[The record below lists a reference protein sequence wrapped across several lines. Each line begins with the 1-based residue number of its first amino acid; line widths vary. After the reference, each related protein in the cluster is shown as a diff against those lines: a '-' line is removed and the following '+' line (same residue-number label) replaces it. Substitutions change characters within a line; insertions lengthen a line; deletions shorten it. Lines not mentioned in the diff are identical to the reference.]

1 MFFGDTPKPYIRVI
15 RVNVFLTTPRNHIIP
30 AILNSFDNFVYISPS
45 LYGGNVHFF
54 AAYPKKLRVR
64 GGENTGNHPS
74 EPPKHRTSLHKTSD
88 VCGRNLGTFHR
99 RSPMFSGFRTPF
111 LAEIPRFCPEIPILH
126 PLVFLLP
133 FPLSRVP
140 TPFSAAQNLKF
151 FDKTLPIR
159 LPYQLN
165 QFQSVFTFTHSL
177 FAIIMNPD
185 YADRN

>member
-1 MFFGDTPKPYIRVI
+1 MFKAEGCHQGFAPILFKGFFW
-15 RVNVFLTTPRNHIIP
+15 FLSFLMGLLSFNSFRMVVRQMSFILLCGTTIVP
-30 AILNSFDNFVYISPS
+30 LNNFDNFVYISLY

-111 LAEIPRFCPEIPILH
+111 LAEIPENPP
-126 PLVFLLP
+126 FLP
-133 FPLSRVP
+133 
-140 TPFSAAQNLKF
+140 
-151 FDKTLPIR
+151 
-159 LPYQLN
+159 
-165 QFQSVFTFTHSL
+165 
-177 FAIIMNPD
+177 
-185 YADRN
+185 

>member
-1 MFFGDTPKPYIRVI
+1 MVKQCTPHSGRSGPVALALFSVLFPLLSQPIRMVNDNYIIRVIRVNVFWRHPANHVIRVI

-30 AILNSFDNFVYISPS
+30 PILNSFDNFVYISPS

-111 LAEIPRFCPEIPILH
+111 LAEIPENPP
-126 PLVFLLP
+126 FLP
-133 FPLSRVP
+133 
-140 TPFSAAQNLKF
+140 
-151 FDKTLPIR
+151 
-159 LPYQLN
+159 
-165 QFQSVFTFTHSL
+165 
-177 FAIIMNPD
+177 
-185 YADRN
+185 

>member
-1 MFFGDTPKPYIRVI
+1 MVKQCTPHSGRSGPVVLALFSVLFPLLSQPIRMVNDNYIIRVI

-64 GGENTGNHPS
+64 GGENTGNHLS

-111 LAEIPRFCPEIPILH
+111 LAEIPENPP
-126 PLVFLLP
+126 FLP
-133 FPLSRVP
+133 
-140 TPFSAAQNLKF
+140 
-151 FDKTLPIR
+151 
-159 LPYQLN
+159 
-165 QFQSVFTFTHSL
+165 
-177 FAIIMNPD
+177 
-185 YADRN
+185 

>member
-1 MFFGDTPKPYIRVI
+1 MVKQCTPHSGRSGPVVLALFSVLFPLLSQPIRMVNDNYIIRVI
-15 RVNVFLTTPRNHIIP
+15 RVNVFLTPPRQPCNPCNPCECFLATPRNHIIP

-111 LAEIPRFCPEIPILH
+111 LAEIPENPP
-126 PLVFLLP
+126 FLP
-133 FPLSRVP
+133 
-140 TPFSAAQNLKF
+140 
-151 FDKTLPIR
+151 
-159 LPYQLN
+159 
-165 QFQSVFTFTHSL
+165 
-177 FAIIMNPD
+177 
-185 YADRN
+185 

>member
-1 MFFGDTPKPYIRVI
+1 MVKQCTPHSGRSGPVVLALFSVLFPLLSQPIRMVNDNYIIRVI
-15 RVNVFLTTPRNHIIP
+15 RVNVFLATPRNHIIP

-111 LAEIPRFCPEIPILH
+111 LAEIPENPP
-126 PLVFLLP
+126 FLP
-133 FPLSRVP
+133 
-140 TPFSAAQNLKF
+140 
-151 FDKTLPIR
+151 
-159 LPYQLN
+159 
-165 QFQSVFTFTHSL
+165 
-177 FAIIMNPD
+177 
-185 YADRN
+185 

>member
-1 MFFGDTPKPYIRVI
+1 MVKQCTPHSGRSGPVVLALFSVLFPLLSQPIRMVNDNYIIRVI

-30 AILNSFDNFVYISPS
+30 SILNSFDNFVYISPS

-111 LAEIPRFCPEIPILH
+111 LAEIPENPP
-126 PLVFLLP
+126 FLP
-133 FPLSRVP
+133 
-140 TPFSAAQNLKF
+140 
-151 FDKTLPIR
+151 
-159 LPYQLN
+159 
-165 QFQSVFTFTHSL
+165 
-177 FAIIMNPD
+177 
-185 YADRN
+185 